1 MNFLLFCLFIQK
13 ALRKYTQKI
22 NDMKGRKC
30 DVLKNMHT
38 SYLSVNIHLLWLVI
52 FYFFYYYYLADIFNI

>member
-1 MNFLLFCLFIQK
+1 MNFLLFTVLFIYTK

-30 DVLKNMHT
+30 DVLENMHT
-38 SYLSVNIHLLWLVI
+38 SYLSVNIHLLWLG
-52 FYFFYYYYLADIFNI
+52 FFFIII